1 MAVSGSTDFELDVAE
16 YVEEAFERCGL
27 EVRTGWDLTSARRSL
42 NLLFADWANRGLN
55 RWTIEQATLPLASG
69 IAIYPAGTLT
79 MTVAAS
85 GSFSVAETITG
96 GTSGATA
103 SITSIRSSTAI
114 DITIPEGT
122 FVAAETIT
130 GATSGATTT
139 VSAAISLTTIQ
150 STIDVLSAVIRTG
163 TGSGQTDVAI
173 SRISRDAYINIAT
186 KNSSS
191 RPTQFYVDRLI
202 TPSIKLWPTPDNNT
216 YTLVY
221 DKLTRIDDVDNP
233 QNTVDV
239 PFRFYPCLSAGLAY
253 YISLKRAPQRTQ
265 ILKAV
270 YEEEFERAAAEDRD
284 RASLSLTPSRDY
296 YTFIR

>member
-1 MAVSGSTDFELDVAE
+1 MAVSGSSDFELDVAE

-27 EVRTGWDLTSARRSL
+27 EVRTGYDLTSARRSL

-103 SITSIRSSTAI
+103 SITNIRSSTAI
-114 DITIPEGT
+114 DITTPEGT
-122 FVAAETIT
+122 FVATETVT
-130 GATSGATTT
+130 GGTSGATTT
-139 VSAAISLTTIQ
+139 VSAAISLTPIQ